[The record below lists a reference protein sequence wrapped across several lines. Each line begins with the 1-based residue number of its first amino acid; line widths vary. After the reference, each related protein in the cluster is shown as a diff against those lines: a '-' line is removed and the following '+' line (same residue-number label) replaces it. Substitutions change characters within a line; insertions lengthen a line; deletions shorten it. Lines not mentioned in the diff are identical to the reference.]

1 MNTLFIYSF
10 LIVLMFILSGYSK
23 TKDIKGNA
31 KFLQNKVK
39 LNLPFN
45 LYIVAILM
53 VIFLQIVGSLSILY
67 SAYTNQ
73 NRQYAYNSSVALAG
87 FTVLATL
94 IFHMPPTGD
103 NYYTVTRNVSI
114 TGALLLLADRFKY

>member
-1 MNTLFIYSF
+1 
-10 LIVLMFILSGYSK
+10 MFILSGYSK
-23 TKDIKGNA
+23 LQDIKGNA

-39 LNLPFN
+39 LDLPFN
-45 LYIVAILM
+45 IYIIAILV
-53 VIFLQIVGSLSILY
+53 VIFLQIVGSQMILY
-67 SAYTNQ
+67 SAYTNKNTQ
-73 NRQYAYNSSVALAG
+73 RAYYSSIALAG